1 MHKKNWLLLF
11 FIVLVVNA
19 QGQELQ
25 ARFSVI
31 ASKVSTTTDKKVFQ
45 TLQTGLTNFLNNR
58 RWTND
63 VFQPNE
69 KIQCSFLLTI
79 EQDLGNNIYKGKLTV
94 QAARPVFNTTYDSPI
109 VNFLVDNIIFKYI
122 EFQPI

>member
-1 MHKKNWLLLF
+1 MHRKHWIFLF
-11 FIVLVVNA
+11 FIAFFIDA

-25 ARFSVI
+25 ARFSII
-31 ASKVSTTTDKKVFQ
+31 AAKVSTTTDRKVFQ
-45 TLQTGLTNFLNNR
+45 TLQTRLTNFLNNR

-79 EQDLGNNIYKGKLTV
+79 EQDLGNNIYKGRYDYGR
-94 QAARPVFNTTYDSPI
+94 RPFW
-109 VNFLVDNIIFKYI
+109 NIDLWIW
-122 EFQPI
+122 